1 MFHIVLT
8 KTQNCQYKF
17 QKTIEIILFVWYTV
31 CNSGQGG
38 SVMKNVGCFI
48 ESLRLLPF
56 AFNFNIFER

>member
-1 MFHIVLT
+1 M
-8 KTQNCQYKF
+8 QNCKHKF